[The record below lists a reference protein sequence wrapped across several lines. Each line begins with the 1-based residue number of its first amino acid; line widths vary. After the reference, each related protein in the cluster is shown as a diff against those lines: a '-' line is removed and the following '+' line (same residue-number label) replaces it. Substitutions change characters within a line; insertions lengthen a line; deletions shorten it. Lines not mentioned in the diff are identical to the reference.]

1 MASTG
6 NLNRRLGS
14 RSIHSAIP
22 FLEAFWKAY
31 KVCHPD
37 FSLYYREDVD
47 LGSCIPVYIYADGGR
62 GLEKTEL
69 MVFNWSSA
77 VGYGSGKQRASRRK
91 FGRGRSNHPQV
102 NLIGH
107 SYTNRNHFLWAV
119 MPHKWQRWFEIPCYV
134 GLFRWRPLP
143 ELHGRDQS
151 WKPLFSP
158 CGVGIEGGL
167 QVASSCREVYP
178 MVHHLQEIRL
188 WSKQRKTNHWL
199 LLLALPC
206 WSYQLSY
213 YPFEEIHTERPRW
226 LEVIDEFALV
236 EECGLLV
243 RSFPYIAHPAKFYL
257 LDLFH
262 IYLAGFGQ
270 DHGASCLVYMLGTI
284 FGGSSVEVQ
293 LGSLNL
299 GWKFYKRMHHVTT
312 HTYNFARLVLSFLDG
327 TMTYPTGTW
336 SKASDTA
343 NFLEFILYTCDL
355 PVYRKIAH
363 DNMLLYIGA
372 SCQALGDCMRCLY
385 NADFLRWLGWN
396 VSQRLV
402 GVDNLWG
409 DPCLFLFSPPIT
421 SCNVKSIFP
430 ILSATQERSLAT
442 RAVDSGSYFLKSY
455 LKMASMALLNQQ
467 PLFVFKPK
475 LHYFHHILIEMKLVI
490 EKGGC
495 PVNPL
500 AFSCSVA
507 EYLIGRASRF
517 SRRVASQTCEKRV
530 LQRYLAAVHAVWS
543 AWKKLSSRQH
553 PSNDAQVHQQR
564 VVGEWKRVR
573 QIIGQLPTRWPP
585 TLMNIPNLMK
595 YDEIVDI

>member
-1 MASTG
+1 MGSCWVGILDSNWSTSLYNYMASTG

-107 SYTNRNHFLWAV
+107 SYTNRNHFLRAV

-143 ELHGRDQS
+143 ELQGRDQS

-213 YPFEEIHTERPRW
+213 YPFEEIHTERSRW

-257 LDLFH
+257 PDLFQS
-262 IYLAGFGQ
+262 ISYILSWVWSRSWGKLFGLHAW
-270 DHGASCLVYMLGTI
+270 DHLWWVKCWCPTWVLERGVEVWQTDASCHYSHLQLHPFGSEFFGWDNDLSNWNVEQSQWYCENFGVHFVY
-284 FGGSSVEVQ
+284 V
-293 LGSLNL
+293 
-299 GWKFYKRMHHVTT
+299 W
-312 HTYNFARLVLSFLDG
+312 
-327 TMTYPTGTW
+327 
-336 SKASDTA
+336 
-343 NFLEFILYTCDL
+343 
-355 PVYRKIAH
+355 PVYRKNSTWQHAAIH
-363 DNMLLYIGA
+363 P
-372 SCQALGDCMRCLY
+372 R
-385 NADFLRWLGWN
+385 FL
-396 VSQRLV
+396 SSP
-402 GVDNLWG
+402 WG
-409 DPCLFLFSPPIT
+409 
-421 SCNVKSIFP
+421 
-430 ILSATQERSLAT
+430 
-442 RAVDSGSYFLKSY
+442 
-455 LKMASMALLNQQ
+455 
-467 PLFVFKPK
+467 
-475 LHYFHHILIEMKLVI
+475 LHEM
-490 EKGGC
+490 
-495 PVNPL
+495 P
-500 AFSCSVA
+500 
-507 EYLIGRASRF
+507 
-517 SRRVASQTCEKRV
+517 
-530 LQRYLAAVHAVWS
+530 LQRWFF
-543 AWKKLSSRQH
+543 
-553 PSNDAQVHQQR
+553 
-564 VVGEWKRVR
+564 VVTCVKC
-573 QIIGQLPTRWPP
+573 
-585 TLMNIPNLMK
+585 
-595 YDEIVDI
+595 